1 MSRPRVLAASALL
14 CAAAAFT
21 SITSA
26 QTTFNPRYTA
36 FSEDPSFTEPPPL
49 ELLQADL
56 NGDGVPDFIAAQGN
70 QELLSNSSGGYT
82 LHHFS
87 SSALEGGDM
96 PLVAGDFNG
105 DGKNDV
111 LFYAYTGGS
120 NLFVIGYGDGA
131 GNYPTTKTIPNLPGI
146 VTGEF
151 SEVVAQ
157 ATDVN
162 GDGRPDLILANL
174 VVSNPSNPIVNV
186 RLYLNNGS
194 GFTDQGNIYSGAP
207 SQNTNGYSVGIQL
220 LLGDY
225 DSDGHADIAL
235 VDGNLIVLYGDGR
248 GHFTTKAVDTGSP
261 TLAFAAADMN
271 EDGRTDLVGVDVDQT
286 IHVFLSQAGR
296 TFSQSAISAPDI
308 AQTAFSFPPILADFD
323 GNGRKDIGFVSASS
337 DYSQYGFNAEYQTG
351 SNTWKLGT
359 FTPVDTF
366 AAYYG
371 MIPFVGFSP
380 GNYNH
385 DQKADVALFTDD
397 STAANHPNSADVLL
411 NTGGKAIGSCAAPAI
426 GIHVCS
432 PGTSSA
438 SPVKFSFSAT
448 SFYPVRKMEVWVDGV
463 KKSETYHV
471 VGNQGFADVSLAL
484 SAGTHQVS
492 FFSGGFDG
500 SVQKKTVTLK
510 VP

>member
-1 MSRPRVLAASALL
+1 MKSSRVPIASTLLLLASTFPAST
-14 CAAAAFT
+14 F
-21 SITSA
+21 A
-26 QTTFNPRYTA
+26 QTTFGPHYTA
-36 FSEDPSFTEPPPL
+36 FSENPSFTEPPPL
-49 ELLQADL
+49 EILQADL
-56 NGDGVPDFIAAQGN
+56 NGDGVLDFIAAQGN

-87 SSALEGGDM
+87 SSVLKGGDM

-131 GNYPTTKTIPNLPGI
+131 GNYPTTKSIPDLPGI
-146 VTGEF
+146 VSGEF

-186 RLYLNNGS
+186 RLYLNNGN
-194 GFTDQGNIYSGAP
+194 GFTDKGNIYSGPAL
-207 SQNTNGYSVGIQL
+207 QNSNGYSVGIQL

-225 DSDGHADIAL
+225 DADGHADIAV
-235 VDGNLIVLYGDGR
+235 VDGNLTVLYGDGA
-248 GHFTTKAVDTGSP
+248 GHFTAKSVAIDSP

-271 EDGRTDLVGVDVDQT
+271 EDGRTDLVGTDVDQT
-286 IHVFLSQAGR
+286 IQVFLSQAGR
-296 TFSQSAISAPDI
+296 TFSQSTVTALDV

-323 GNGRKDIGFVSASS
+323 GNGRKDIGFVAASS
-337 DYSQYGFNAEYQTG
+337 DYTQYGFNAEYQTG
-351 SNTWKLGT
+351 SNTWKPGT

-371 MIPFVGFSP
+371 MIPFVGF
-380 GNYNH
+380 GTGTYNH

-411 NTGGKAIGSCAAPAI
+411 NTGGKAIGSCPAPAI

-432 PGTSSA
+432 PGASSA

-448 SFYPVRKMEVWVDGV
+448 SFYPLRKLEVWVDGA

-471 VGNQGFADVSLAL
+471 LANQGFSDVSLSLA
-484 SAGTHQVS
+484 AGTHTVS
-492 FFSGGFDG
+492 FFAGTYDGG
-500 SVQKKTVTLK
+500 VVKKTITVK

>member
-1 MSRPRVLAASALL
+1 V
-14 CAAAAFT
+14 
-21 SITSA
+21 
-26 QTTFNPRYTA
+26 
-36 FSEDPSFTEPPPL
+36 D
-49 ELLQADL
+49 
-56 NGDGVPDFIAAQGN
+56 
-70 QELLSNSSGGYT
+70 
-82 LHHFS
+82 
-87 SSALEGGDM
+87 
-96 PLVAGDFNG
+96 GDFNG

-120 NLFVIGYGDGA
+120 NLFVVGYGDGA
-131 GNYPTTKTIPNLPGI
+131 GNYPTTKTITNLPGV

-174 VVSNPSNPIVNV
+174 VTSNPSSPTVNV
-186 RLYLNNGS
+186 RLYLNNGN
-194 GFTDQGNIYSGAP
+194 GFADQGNIYSAVRQQ
-207 SQNTNGYSVGIQL
+207 SFNGTTTGIQL

-225 DSDGHADIAL
+225 DADGHADIA
-235 VDGNLIVLYGDGR
+235 VVNGNLVVLYGNGA
-248 GHFTTKAVDTGSP
+248 GHFTAKAVTTSSD

-271 EDGRTDLVGVDVDQT
+271 EDGRTDLVGADVDQT

-296 TFSQSAISAPDI
+296 TFSQSAISAPAI
-308 AQTAFSFPPILADFD
+308 AQTPFSFPPILADFD
-323 GNGRKDIGFVSASS
+323 GNGRKDIGFVAASS
-337 DYSQYGFNAEYQTG
+337 DYTQYGFDAAYQTG

-366 AAYYG
+366 AAYDG
-371 MIPFVGFSP
+371 MIPFVGFGP

-397 STAANHPNSADVLL
+397 STATNHPNSADVLL

-432 PGTSSA
+432 PGASSA

-448 SFYPVRKMEVWVDGV
+448 SFYPLRKMEVWVDGA

-471 VGNQGFADVSLAL
+471 LANQGFSDVSLSLA
-484 SAGTHQVS
+484 AGTHTVS
-492 FFSGGFDG
+492 FFAGTYDGG
-500 SVQKKTVTLK
+500 VVKKTITVK